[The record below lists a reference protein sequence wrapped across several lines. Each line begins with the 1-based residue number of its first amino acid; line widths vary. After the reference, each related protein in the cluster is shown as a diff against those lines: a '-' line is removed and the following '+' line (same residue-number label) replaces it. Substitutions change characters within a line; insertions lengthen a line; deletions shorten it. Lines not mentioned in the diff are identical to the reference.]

1 MIDFQQFH
9 KILVTGP
16 QRSGTRI
23 AAKIIADD
31 ISYQYVDERDFV
43 VDNQELFDEILS
55 SADKLVIQCPGMC
68 HCIEQYAVSGTLIVM
83 MIRAIPD
90 IIASE
95 NRVEWINGPYH
106 EYEKYGIDI
115 LKARF
120 LRRHHND
127 KISVRKYQHW
137 RTYQKGK
144 IRHLL
149 ELEYESLSYHRLWIP
164 KEQRLHFTA
173 EQTE

>member
-23 AAKIIADD
+23 GAKIIADETNYTY
-31 ISYQYVDERDFV
+31 IDERDFGV
-43 VDNQELFDEILS
+43 HDRELFEGVLKS
-55 SADKLVIQCPGMC
+55 EKKLVIQCPGMC
-68 HCIEQYAVSGTLIVM
+68 YCIERYSNPDILIVM
-83 MIRAIPD
+83 MIRPIPD

-95 NRVEWINGPYH
+95 KRVKWIHGPYH
-106 EYEKYGIDI
+106 EYEKYGIDR
-115 LKARF
+115 LEARN

-127 KISVRKYQHW
+127 QISVRKYQYW
-137 RTYQKGK
+137 RSYQKDR
-144 IRHLL
+144 IQHLL
-149 ELEYESLSYHRLWIP
+149 ELDYESLSYHRLWIP
-164 KEQRLHFTA
+164 KEQRKHFAA